1 MSWNCY
7 DCRQSIFRGWNLV
20 LYICKLVENW
30 VICVICIMCKCIY
43 YIYVDTYICNI
54 YIYIKCNAKWIIY
67 IYRNCYIYIIIYI
80 YRNGIYIYIET
91 IYSCIW

>member
-30 VICVICIMCKCIY
+30 VICVICIMYKCIY

-54 YIYIKCNAKWIIY
+54 YIYIKNVML
-67 IYRNCYIYIIIYI
+67 
-80 YRNGIYIYIET
+80 NGLYIYIET
-91 IYSCIW
+91 VIYI

>member
-30 VICVICIMCKCIY
+30 VICVICIMYKCIY
-43 YIYVDTYICNI
+43 YIYVDTY
-54 YIYIKCNAKWIIY
+54 
-67 IYRNCYIYIIIYI
+67 NCYIYIIIYI